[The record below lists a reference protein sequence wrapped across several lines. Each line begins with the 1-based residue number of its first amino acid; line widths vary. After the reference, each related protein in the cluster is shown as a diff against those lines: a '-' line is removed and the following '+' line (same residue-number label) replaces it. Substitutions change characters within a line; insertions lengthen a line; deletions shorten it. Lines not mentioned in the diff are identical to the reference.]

1 MPHLYTILY
10 TEFFSDHHVSP
21 PSVYTL
27 LYTQI
32 YLIIMLYA
40 SASFAANVY
49 PYGSSHK
56 LIKHMSRKVFFFLYC
71 GRTLQESYVLTL
83 A

>member
-10 TEFFSDHHVSP
+10 TEFFPDHHVSP

-56 LIKHMSRKVFFFLYC
+56 LIKHMSRKVCFFLYC